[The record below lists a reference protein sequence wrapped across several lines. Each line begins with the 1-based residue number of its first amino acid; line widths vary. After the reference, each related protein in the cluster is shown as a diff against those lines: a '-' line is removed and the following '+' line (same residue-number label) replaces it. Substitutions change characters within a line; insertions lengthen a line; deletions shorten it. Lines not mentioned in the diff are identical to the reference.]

1 MSASLPADNR
11 RLALKLA
18 AVALAMAGFGY
29 LLVPLYRVVC
39 ELTGFNGGVVNRVAY
54 GEAARSR
61 VDTAR
66 WVTVEFVATTHS
78 GISWEFRPAAA
89 RLQVHPGELVLTR
102 FHAQNPGP
110 VALIGQAVPSITPG
124 RAAAY
129 FQKIECFCFSRQLLA
144 PGEQK
149 ELPVQFQIDP
159 DLPADIGTLTL
170 SYTFFAAPGMPEDAP
185 VIATDPT

>member
-1 MSASLPADNR
+1 MSAPLSADNR

-18 AVALAMAGFGY
+18 AVAVAMAGFGY

-54 GEAARSR
+54 GEVARSR
-61 VDTAR
+61 VDMAR

-78 GISWEFRPAAA
+78 GMSWEFRPAAA
-89 RLQVHPGELVLTR
+89 RLRVHPGDLVLTR
-102 FHAQNPGP
+102 FHARNQGHA
-110 VALIGQAVPSITPG
+110 ALTGQAVPSITPG

-129 FQKIECFCFSRQLLA
+129 FQKIECFCFSRQSLA

-149 ELPVQFQIDP
+149 ELPVQFRIDP

-170 SYTFFAAPGMPEDAP
+170 SYTFFAVPGMPADAP
-185 VIATDPT
+185 GIAAEPT